1 MVTPLRDRYPRYYP
15 KTRKEWR
22 RWLTKNHETSSGV
35 WLVNYKK
42 KSGKPRVPYADAVEE
57 ALCFGWIDSV
67 MNPLDDDSFM
77 QLFTPRKPKSNWS
90 KLNKQR
96 IEKLVEQG
104 LMVPA
109 GAVKIEAAKRDGT
122 WTMLDA
128 VEALNVPPDLA
139 RALAR
144 NKTALKNFEAFSP
157 SRKKMLLY
165 WVNEAK
171 RPETR
176 AKRIVEAAAAAKE
189 NRDRRPF
196 AGEPKPKG
204 VK

>member
-22 RWLTKNHETSSGV
+22 RWLTRNHDTATGI
-35 WLVNYKK
+35 WLINYKK
-42 KSGKPRVPYADAVEE
+42 ESGRPRVPYAEAVEE

-67 MNPLDDDSFM
+67 MNPLDEYSFM

-96 IEKLVEQG
+96 VETLIDQG
-104 LMVPA
+104 LMTPA
-109 GAVKIEAAKRDGT
+109 GLAKIEAAKADGS
-122 WTMLDA
+122 WTSLDK
-128 VEALNVPPDLA
+128 VEALDVPPDLA
-139 RALAR
+139 KALSK
-144 NKTALKNFEAFSP
+144 NKTALANFNAFSP

-176 AKRIVEAAAAAKE
+176 AKRIAEAVAAAREK
-189 NRDRRPF
+189 RDRRPF
-196 AGEPKPKG
+196 AG
-204 VK
+204 

>member
-22 RWLTKNHETSSGV
+22 LWLSRNHETSTGV
-35 WLVNYKK
+35 WLINYKK
-42 KSGKPRVPYADAVEE
+42 ESGRPRVPYADAVEE

-67 MNPLDDDSFM
+67 MNPLDDHSFM

-96 IEKLVEQG
+96 IESLIEQG
-104 LMVPA
+104 LMTPA
-109 GAVKIEAAKRDGT
+109 GIAKIEAAQKDGS
-122 WTMLDA
+122 WTSLDK
-128 VEALNVPPDLA
+128 VEALDVPPDLA
-139 RALAR
+139 KALAR
-144 NKTALKNFEAFSP
+144 SKTALANFNAFSP

-176 AKRIVEAAAAAKE
+176 AKRIAEAVEAARE

-196 AGEPKPKG
+196 AGDKAK
-204 VK
+204 KSK

>member
-1 MVTPLRDRYPRYYP
+1 MATPLRDRYPRFYP

-22 RWLTKNHETSSGV
+22 RWLTTNHEHSAGV
-35 WLVNYKK
+35 WVINYKK
-42 KSGKPRVPYADAVEE
+42 ESGKPRVPYADAVEE

-67 MNPLDDDSFM
+67 MNPLDDDSYM

-104 LMVPA
+104 LMMPA
-109 GAVKIEAAKRDGT
+109 GAARIEAARRDGS
-122 WTMLDA
+122 WTLLDA
-128 VEALNVPPDLA
+128 VEALEVPADLSK
-139 RALAR
+139 ALAR
-144 NKTALKNFEAFSP
+144 NKTAQKNFEAFSP

-176 AKRIVEAAAAAKE
+176 AKRITEAVAAAKE

-196 AGEPKPKG
+196 AGENKTKRS
-204 VK
+204 K

>member
-22 RWLTKNHETSSGV
+22 RWLTRNHETSSGV
-35 WLVNYKK
+35 WLINYKK
-42 KSGKPRVPYADAVEE
+42 ESGRPRVPYADAVEE

-67 MNPLDDDSFM
+67 MNPLDDHSFM

-96 IEKLVEQG
+96 IESLIEQG
-104 LMVPA
+104 LMTPA
-109 GAVKIEAAKRDGT
+109 GMAKIEAAQKDGS
-122 WTMLDA
+122 WTSLDK
-128 VEALNVPPDLA
+128 VEALDVPPDLA
-139 RALAR
+139 KALAR
-144 NKTALKNFEAFSP
+144 SKTALANFNAFSP

-176 AKRIVEAAAAAKE
+176 AKRIAEAVEAAKE

-196 AGEPKPKG
+196 ASKPKPAR
-204 VK
+204 

>member
-22 RWLTKNHETSSGV
+22 RWLTRNHETSSGV
-35 WLVNYKK
+35 WLINYKK
-42 KSGKPRVPYADAVEE
+42 ESGRPRVLYADAVEE

-67 MNPLDDDSFM
+67 MNPLDDHSFM

-96 IEKLVEQG
+96 IESLIEQG
-104 LMVPA
+104 LMTPA
-109 GAVKIEAAKRDGT
+109 GMAKIEAAQKDGS
-122 WTMLDA
+122 WTSLDK
-128 VEALNVPPDLA
+128 VEALDVPPDLA
-139 RALAR
+139 KALAR
-144 NKTALKNFEAFSP
+144 SKTALANFNAFSP

-176 AKRIVEAAAAAKE
+176 AKRIAEAVEAARE

-196 AGEPKPKG
+196 ASKPKPAR
-204 VK
+204 

>member
-1 MVTPLRDRYPRYYP
+1 MVTLLRDRYPSCTP
-15 KTRKEWR
+15 KDRKEWR
-22 RWLTKNHETSSGV
+22 RWLARNHETSAGV
-35 WLVNYKK
+35 WLVYYKK
-42 KSGKPRVPYADAVEE
+42 ESGKPRVAYADAVEE

-67 MNPLDDDSFM
+67 MNPVDDLSYM

-96 IEKLVEQG
+96 IEKLAEQG
-104 LMVPA
+104 LMMPA
-109 GAVKIEAAKRDGT
+109 GAAKIEAAKRDGS
-122 WTMLDA
+122 WTLLDA
-128 VEALNVPPDLA
+128 VEALTVPPDLA

-144 NKTALKNFEAFSP
+144 NKTAAKNFEAFSP

-176 AKRIVEAAAAAKE
+176 AKRIVEAVAAAKE

-196 AGEPKPKG
+196 AGETKPKRTQ
-204 VK
+204 

>member
-22 RWLTKNHETSSGV
+22 RWLTRNHETSSGV
-35 WLVNYKK
+35 WLINYKK
-42 KSGKPRVPYADAVEE
+42 ESGRPRVPYADAVEE

-67 MNPLDDDSFM
+67 MNPLDDHSFM

-96 IEKLVEQG
+96 IESLIEQG
-104 LMVPA
+104 LMTPA
-109 GAVKIEAAKRDGT
+109 GMAKIEAAQKDGS
-122 WTMLDA
+122 WTSLDK
-128 VEALNVPPDLA
+128 VEALDVPPDLA
-139 RALAR
+139 KALAR
-144 NKTALKNFEAFSP
+144 SKTALANFNAFSP

-176 AKRIVEAAAAAKE
+176 AKRITEAVEAAKE

-196 AGEPKPKG
+196 ASKPKPAR
-204 VK
+204 

>member
-22 RWLTKNHETSSGV
+22 LWLSRNHDTSMGV
-35 WLVNYKK
+35 WLINYKK
-42 KSGKPRVPYADAVEE
+42 ESGRPRVPYADAVEE

-67 MNPLDDDSFM
+67 MNPLDEHSFM

-96 IEKLVEQG
+96 IERLVEQG
-104 LMVPA
+104 LMTPA
-109 GAVKIEAAKRDGT
+109 GMAKIEAAQKDGT
-122 WTMLDA
+122 WTTLDK
-128 VEALNVPPDLA
+128 VEALDVPPDLA
-139 RALAR
+139 KALAK
-144 NKTALKNFEAFSP
+144 NKTALANFNAFSP

-176 AKRIVEAAAAAKE
+176 AKRIVEAVEAAKE

-196 AGEPKPKG
+196 AGEKPKRS
-204 VK
+204 K